1 MTVPHATLPTQ
12 RAARPRWTSMP
23 IAALTLSALA
33 AFGPAAAQRGE
44 SPLPPAVAEAL
55 AKAQVPEDAL
65 AAVVLPLGRGGTAW
79 QRQAQRPMHPGSTI
93 KLVTTIV
100 ALDQLGPNHR
110 GFTEL
115 LTRAPQQGD
124 VLAGDLVLRGG
135 ADAEF
140 GLPQLWAMLAELRQ
154 VHGIREIAGDIVLDR
169 GLFRP
174 LRPELGVP
182 PFDEQP
188 ELSVQR
194 DPRCAAAQRQPD
206 GAWRSA
212 AKAAPRPPITARA
225 LPPLPGLVDR
235 HHAPC
240 AGPSAPARTWDDD

>member
-1 MTVPHATLPTQ
+1 MTPEPT
-12 RAARPRWTSMP
+12 AADTARPQRSPLLPKYRRPMG
-23 IAALTLSALA
+23 ARALLA
-33 AFGPAAAQRGE
+33 VLGGLACLAGAPAVAQRGE

-65 AAVVLPLGRGGTAW
+65 AAVVMPLGRLGASW
-79 QRQAQRPMHPGSTI
+79 QRQAQRPMQPGSVI
-93 KLVTTIV
+93 KVVTSIV

-115 LTRAPQQGD
+115 LTSAPQQGD

-140 GLPQLWAMLAELRQ
+140 GLPQLWALLAELRQ

-174 LRPELGVP
+174 MRPELGVP

-188 ELSVQR
+188 EF
-194 DPRCAAAQRQPD
+194 P
-206 GAWRSA
+206 
-212 AKAAPRPPITARA
+212 
-225 LPPLPGLVDR
+225 
-235 HHAPC
+235 
-240 AGPSAPARTWDDD
+240 